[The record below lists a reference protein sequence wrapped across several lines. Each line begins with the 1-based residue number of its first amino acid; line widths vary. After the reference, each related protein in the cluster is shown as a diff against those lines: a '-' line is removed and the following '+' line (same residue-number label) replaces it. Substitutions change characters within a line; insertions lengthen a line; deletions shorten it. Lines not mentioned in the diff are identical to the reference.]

1 MRLISWTI
9 RVTVF
14 LLLLAFAA
22 KNTHPAELQFY
33 FGLSWETPLIALLLT
48 FFILGAAFGMLAV
61 FSTVLRQRRELLV
74 LRGSVASRPPGE
86 AGVAELRVPVDG

>member
-9 RVTVF
+9 RILAF

-22 KNTHPAELQFY
+22 KNTHPVELQFY
-33 FGLSWETPLIALLLT
+33 FGLVWETPLIALLLV

-61 FSTVLRQRRELLV
+61 FSTVLRQRRELV
-74 LRGSVASRPPGE
+74 ALRGAAAQPVPETAVAR
-86 AGVAELRVPVDG
+86 LRVPVDG